1 MKKNN
6 LVKNYFLAATCVV
19 LFAGSFA
26 QAQQKESKGVAA
38 SAPSTSTQSVK
49 VVNTSAEPVPVAVSG
64 TPTVQVGNTAAN
76 PVLMR
81 DVDRSSK
88 TPYNARILVPIAD
101 GGDFEFSDPTLVV
114 PGGKRL
120 VIKYASVD
128 IEVPVGQVV
137 NASLVVTTQ
146 SQIPYQFILNRQASP
161 NGTTDVF
168 LAAQLLDIWLD
179 PGAKINVELNRNSTL
194 GGGGA
199 IVTIS
204 GYLENAP

>member
-1 MKKNN
+1 MKKIN
-6 LVKNYFLAATCVV
+6 VFKNYFLAAMSVS
-19 LFAGSFA
+19 LFAVSFA
-26 QAQQKESKGVAA
+26 NAQQTEGKRAITL
-38 SAPSTSTQSVK
+38 APSTSTQNVK
-49 VVNTSAEPVPVAVSG
+49 VVNSSAEPVPVAVSG

-88 TPYNARILVPIAD
+88 TPYNAKILVPIAD
-101 GGDFEFSDPTLVV
+101 GQDFVFSDPSLVV
-114 PGGKRL
+114 PAGKRL

-128 IEVPVGQVV
+128 VEVPVGQVV
-137 NASLVVTTQ
+137 SGSLVVTTQ

-168 LAAQLLDIWLD
+168 LAAQLLEIWLE
-179 PGAKINVELNRNSTL
+179 PGAKINVEINRNSTL